1 MTTRGADDPAGD
13 LDQAA
18 LAGRVVE
25 RGDVRDGLAHRR
37 TLGVEIEAG
46 MSVVALIASVS

>member
-1 MTTRGADDPAGD
+1 MTTAVPMIQPAT
-13 LDQAA
+13 LSRR
-18 LAGRVVE
+18 LLPGRVVE

-37 TLGVEIEAG
+37 TPGVEIEAG

>member
-1 MTTRGADDPAGD
+1 MVPMI
-13 LDQAA
+13 Q
-18 LAGRVVE
+18 GRIVK

-46 MSVVALIASVS
+46 MSVVSLIASVS